1 MERPIRNESKGIGG
15 LVLIV
20 LAVFALIIIAA
31 SGIGRSVVDPQRR
44 EQTATPAAVKPPTA
58 PTQSNQPAVPTN
70 PDTQPKPPPVSAP
83 VNPSPNVPPKAPAP

>member
-20 LAVFALIIIAA
+20 LAAFALIIIAA
-31 SGIGRSVVDPQRR
+31 SGIGRSVVDPRR

-70 PDTQPKPPPVSAP
+70 PDTQPTPLPQSAP